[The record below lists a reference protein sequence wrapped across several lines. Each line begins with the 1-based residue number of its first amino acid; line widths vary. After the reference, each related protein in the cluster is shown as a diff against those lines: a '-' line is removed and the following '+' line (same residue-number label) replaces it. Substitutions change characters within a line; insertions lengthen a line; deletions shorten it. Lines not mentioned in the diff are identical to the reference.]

1 MLAALLTSAVLAAA
15 PVAGGVAP
23 DFSVKDVDG
32 APVQLSEWVKQGTVV
47 LVFFPKAFTPG

>member
-1 MLAALLTSAVLAAA
+1 MLAALLASAVLATTPAM
-15 PVAGGVAP
+15 GSVAP

-32 APVQLSEWVKQGTVV
+32 VQVQLSEWVKQGTVI